1 MSPDSHGV
9 VGFHGDQLVRRIRG
23 RPFSALMGLG
33 TGVSQAAEAESVS
46 LEQKVEAAQ
55 ISVMS
60 RLIHGNTGHH
70 DQQLTDFFW
79 IVILPLVL
87 CVGVVLLAR
96 RHLLP

>member
-1 MSPDSHGV
+1 M
-9 VGFHGDQLVRRIRG
+9 
-23 RPFSALMGLG
+23 
-33 TGVSQAAEAESVS
+33 S

-55 ISVMS
+55 ISEMN